1 MECIS
6 DAIPLNCRESF
17 DIELSGRLRGDLLD
31 KLRQSNEVEI
41 TVTGRKSKKRF
52 TTPVWFILQDDKKV
66 ILVPT
71 KGSHNNWFKNL
82 ERNPQIE
89 LGVGGTSAS
98 LRATLARDQVEVN
111 KILDKFRTKYGSM
124 WSESY
129 YTVRDTYVEV
139 PL

>member
-1 MECIS
+1 M
-6 DAIPLNCRESF
+6 
-17 DIELSGRLRGDLLD
+17 
-31 KLRQSNEVEI
+31 
-41 TVTGRKSKKRF
+41 TGRKSKKRF

-98 LRATLARDQVEVN
+98 LGATLAKDQVEVD

-124 WSESY
+124 WSKSY
-129 YTVRDTYVEV
+129 YTVRDAYVEV

>member
-82 ERNPQIE
+82 GRNSQIE

-98 LRATLARDQVEVN
+98 LRATLARDQVEVD

-129 YTVRDTYVEV
+129 YTVRDAYVEV